1 MMRTQQ
7 GRGKTAPLLC
17 SVPDAWVARDTIP
30 IPKAESGHVPLRP
43 LARADNVMYYLI
55 DAVYRTARTYGE
67 SNYEA
72 GQVQL
77 PAMLINSVIRTGD
90 CAPVRT

>member
-7 GRGKTAPLLC
+7 GRGKTAPLLR
-17 SVPDAWVARDTIP
+17 SAPDAWVARD
-30 IPKAESGHVPLRP
+30 PLRP

-55 DAVYRTARTYGE
+55 DAVHRTARTYGE
-67 SNYEA
+67 SDYEA

-77 PAMLINSVIRTGD
+77 PAMLINSVIRTGP
-90 CAPVRT
+90 CATVLT